1 MLIFTARILIQFIK
15 LMNILYLF
23 SGFIAG
29 GLIIFL
35 YMKTK
40 ITSKTGELKEEFAA
54 REKQNTDE
62 INNLDKEKSILS
74 EKYGDLQIIKEK
86 LETELDSERQK
97 NEQLQNRIAKA
108 EVEYRNLQEKL
119 DTQKKEMEELQKKF
133 ASEFENIANK
143 ILKQNSQEFTSVNEK
158 KIGDILNPLKEKIR
172 DFEKKVEDTYQ
183 KGLKDQTDLKA
194 ELKKLYE
201 INYKISEE
209 ANNLTRALK
218 SDTKKQ
224 GNWGELVLSRVL
236 ERSGLVEGTEYE
248 TQTST
253 RNDEGNIIRPDVVVK
268 LPDNKHIIIDSK
280 VSLTA
285 YEAFVNSDDD
295 ASREKFLKQH
305 ISSIKNHVKELSE
318 KSYQNAEIFDTPD
331 FVLLFMPLES
341 AFSAAIQADNSLF
354 GFAWDKKIVIVSP
367 TTLLATLRTISSI
380 WKHEKQTRNALEIAK
395 QGGALY
401 DKFFG
406 LVTDMEKLGNQL
418 NTVRKTFDDAH
429 GKLTGGRGNLIKQ
442 VEKLKELGAKAAK
455 SLPGKYLEE

>member
-1 MLIFTARILIQFIK
+1 MEII
-15 LMNILYLF
+15 YLL
-23 SGFIAG
+23 SGIVIG
-29 GLIIFL
+29 GLIIFF
-35 YMKTK
+35 YMNSK
-40 ITSKTGELKEEFAA
+40 ISVKTGELKEELSAI
-54 REKQNTDE
+54 EKQKSGE
-62 INNLDKEKSILS
+62 ISALDKEKSILS
-74 EKYGDLQIIKEK
+74 EKYGDMLQLKEK
-86 LETELDSERQK
+86 LQEELNTERQK
-97 NEQLQNRIAKA
+97 SEQLGNRIAKA

-133 ASEFENIANK
+133 TTEFENIANK

-158 KIGDILNPLKEKIR
+158 KIGDILKPLKEKIN

-236 ERSGLVEGTEYE
+236 ERSGLTEGTEYE
-248 TQTST
+248 TQIST

-295 ASREKFLKQH
+295 ASKEKFLKQH
-305 ISSIKNHVKELSE
+305 INSIKNHVKELSE
-318 KSYQNAEIFDTPD
+318 KSYQNAGMFDTPD

-341 AFSAAIQADNSLF
+341 AFSAAIQADNTLF

-401 DKFFG
+401 DKFSG
-406 LVTDMEKLGNQL
+406 LVSDMEKLGNQL
-418 NTVRKTFDDAH
+418 NTVRKTYDDAH
-429 GKLTGGRGNLIKQ
+429 GKLASGKGNLIRQ

-455 SLPGKYLEE
+455 SLPAKYIEE